1 MRTDAERLE
10 LVLKF
15 VNGPDVEEANQR
27 ELREN
32 LASFL
37 GYPLLADDQ
46 IVPDLADRWPD
57 TIGGSNF
64 EISAQIDL
72 SATSLHINVGE
83 LPVAKGPAA
92 REGLSG
98 FIGFGPEA
106 VAVPV
111 GVIRKLQNRARRLI
125 YDYHGDREA
134 DEARHATWIER
145 GTGTKEQRAVGERKL
160 PKDTI
165 FYINELAERLG
176 GTITAVG
183 RGADIRTHI
192 SADPEVAFLWIV
204 LLLINA
210 EPNIRVCEKSDCSNF
225 FVGAR
230 RWKRYCADRCGQA
243 VRDTRQYAKPE
254 KRAKT
259 IDYMRAKRAREKAAA
274 GS

>member
-27 ELREN
+27 EMREN

-46 IVPDLADRWPD
+46 IVADRWPD

-64 EISAQIDL
+64 EISAQ
-72 SATSLHINVGE
+72 SRPEYHEPSHQRGRAVGR
-83 LPVAKGPAA
+83 VAKGPAA
-92 REGLSG
+92 REGLSD

-111 GVIRKLQNRARRLI
+111 GVLRKLQNRARRLI

-145 GTGTKEQRAVGERKL
+145 GAGTKEQRAVGERKL
-160 PKDTI
+160 PKNTI

-176 GTITAVG
+176 GTITVVG

-230 RWKRYCADRCGQA
+230 RWKRYCSDRCGQA
-243 VRDTRQYAKPE
+243 VRDARQYAKPE
-254 KRAKT
+254 KRAKK
-259 IDYMRAKRAREKAAA
+259 IDCIRAKRAREKAVA